1 MMSLVVLV
9 RLLFLSEVFSVVTF
23 RGEPFNVVFFFG
35 GGGGGGGVEDLI
47 SARIFLTLIKKK
59 ADTLFQ
65 SKSGA

>member
-23 RGEPFNVVFFFG
+23 RGEPFNVFFFWG
-35 GGGGGGGVEDLI
+35 GGGRRGGRFDQCKNFPYI
-47 SARIFLTLIKKK
+47 DKKK